1 MNATNVNITRK
12 ITLKNCGATQKAL
25 KEAVSKLKD
34 GEMTA
39 ALRVFGIATGYKPG
53 QTDKG
58 EYLLLIGEFN
68 ALNLLDG
75 SRYSAGKAILPNFI
89 AENFQPVLDKNGS
102 AEFALE
108 ILVQRSDT
116 SVTGYQFVARPLIE
130 SRASDRMAELAA
142 QAMKGLPALTGP
154 SEETGADESEEG
166 EEVEESVQMRRS
178 AHRKGGKR
186 R

>member
-1 MNATNVNITRK
+1 
-12 ITLKNCGATQKAL
+12 
-25 KEAVSKLKD
+25 
-34 GEMTA
+34 
-39 ALRVFGIATGYKPG
+39 VFGIATGYKPG

-68 ALNLLDG
+68 AVNLLDG
-75 SRYSAGKAILPNFI
+75 SRYSAAKAILPNFI

-142 QAMKGLPALTGP
+142 QAMKGLPALAGP

-166 EEVEESVQMRRS
+166 EEAEESVQTRRS